1 MANTG
6 NQTQSDRAKLT
17 EQLLEAVEG
26 QHIQQIS
33 ALLSVMVA
41 EEIAEI
47 LESTPLKE
55 REVIWH
61 SIDPDEQGEI
71 LIHTN
76 EEVRASLLETLQS
89 HEIATMAEELETD
102 DIADIMQSLDATR
115 QQALLDSLD
124 DSDRVAVETAL
135 TYPENTAGGLMSTDF
150 VSIRGDITLDVVLR
164 YLRKLDRLPD
174 STAELFVRDRND
186 HYLGTLKLTSLL
198 VHDEDTLVQ
207 DVLDIKNPIIR
218 AHLPAKYVAHTF
230 EKNDLIS
237 AAVVDE
243 YNKILG
249 RITIDDVVDIIR
261 EEAEHA
267 QMASAG
273 LDEDD
278 DIFAPAARS
287 ARRRSIWL
295 GVNVMTAIFI
305 SLVISMFDASIE
317 KLVTLVVLMP
327 IIASMGG
334 TAGTQTS
341 IIVIRA
347 LATGRLVKSNSR
359 ALLIREASV
368 GVLNGMIWAIV
379 TAIGVF
385 VVFQDYILSA
395 IFGTALM
402 INLIAA
408 AVAGALI
415 PLFLKRMKIDPALA
429 SGLMLTMVTDSLG
442 FFVFLGLATIVLL

>member
-1 MANTG
+1 
-6 NQTQSDRAKLT
+6 
-17 EQLLEAVEG
+17 
-26 QHIQQIS
+26 
-33 ALLSVMVA
+33 
-41 EEIAEI
+41 
-47 LESTPLKE
+47 
-55 REVIWH
+55 
-61 SIDPDEQGEI
+61 
-71 LIHTN
+71 
-76 EEVRASLLETLQS
+76 
-89 HEIATMAEELETD
+89 
-102 DIADIMQSLDATR
+102 
-115 QQALLDSLD
+115 
-124 DSDRVAVETAL
+124 
-135 TYPENTAGGLMSTDF
+135 MSTDF